1 VSRRATSIPSRS
13 SSRNSLII
21 RRAIVAAVGTAV
33 GLAALLSYKSSGSD
47 KLLKVQVS
55 TGQNKPAATLVTP
68 ATSKPGGST
77 AGSAPSTT
85 APSTTPSSTIGAPP
99 STATAEH
106 TYTGQEIQYIY
117 GDIVVAATLQNGKIA
132 NISVPQN
139 DATDGRSQ
147 MINSYAVPILE
158 QEAVTAQ
165 GVNINVVS
173 GATFTSDAFAQ
184 SLQTALTRAG
194 K

>member
-1 VSRRATSIPSRS
+1 M
-13 SSRNSLII
+13 

-33 GLAALLSYKSSGSD
+33 GLAALLSYKSSGAD
-47 KLLKVQVS
+47 KPLKVQVS
-55 TGQNKPAATLVTP
+55 TGQNKPAPTLVTP
-68 ATSKPGGST
+68 TTSKPGGST

-85 APSTTPSSTIGAPP
+85 APSTTAPSATGAPSST
-99 STATAEH
+99 ATR

-117 GDIVVAATLQNGKIA
+117 GDIVVAATLQNGKIV
-132 NISVPQN
+132 NTSVPQN
-139 DATDGRSQ
+139 NATDGRSQ

-158 QEAVTAQ
+158 QEAVAAQ
-165 GVNINVVS
+165 GVHINVVS

-184 SLQTALTRAG
+184 SLQTALTRAE